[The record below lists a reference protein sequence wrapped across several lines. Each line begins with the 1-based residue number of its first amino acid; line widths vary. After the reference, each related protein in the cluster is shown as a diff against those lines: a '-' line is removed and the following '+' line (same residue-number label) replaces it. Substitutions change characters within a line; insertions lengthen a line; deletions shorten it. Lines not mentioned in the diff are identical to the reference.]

1 MDSEGFFGLL
11 VVWLGCFWD
20 SSGCLKVIRDRWSF
34 DWTIFGIGGH
44 WVGLSLGFSGIFKG
58 S

>member
-11 VVWLGCFWD
+11 VVWLDCFWD

-34 DWTIFGIGGH
+34 DWTIF
-44 WVGLSLGFSGIFKG
+44 WDWWSLGRIVFGIFRDF
-58 S
+58 